1 MAAGQLGSS
10 TRALRSPQSDRKKP
24 AGSHNTITHKKNRY
38 IFRSKEKIK
47 LKRWPVRNLF
57 VPFRPVLPFLVKLI
71 LANEFC
77 FDKFVFTVPIPKQP
91 FFVKLLFCF
100 QSSSSTSVFNF
111 SILASKFRPKC
122 YLSSVGSKFILIC
135 RTLRK

>member
-1 MAAGQLGSS
+1 LKKTSRQ
-10 TRALRSPQSDRKKP
+10 PQ
-24 AGSHNTITHKKNRY
+24 HNNTQKNRY